1 MFRATILKV
10 KIGTIPVKDFKM
22 VQETKAAIQAELRK
36 LTLIATPLSNTII
49 SYWILG
55 TIEHCFY
62 FTTSALSLAKTM
74 IDPCFIR
81 RMKPL
86 SIIKDLYVFEDGL
99 ISLSSC
105 SKAFMVY

>member
-74 IDPCFIR
+74 IDPYASYAPFREYSENI
-81 RMKPL
+81 L
-86 SIIKDLYVFEDGL
+86 SISIT
-99 ISLSSC
+99 
-105 SKAFMVY
+105 

>member
-74 IDPCFIR
+74 IDP
-81 RMKPL
+81 
-86 SIIKDLYVFEDGL
+86 YVPMFYV
-99 ISLSSC
+99 SVSM
-105 SKAFMVY
+105 FT